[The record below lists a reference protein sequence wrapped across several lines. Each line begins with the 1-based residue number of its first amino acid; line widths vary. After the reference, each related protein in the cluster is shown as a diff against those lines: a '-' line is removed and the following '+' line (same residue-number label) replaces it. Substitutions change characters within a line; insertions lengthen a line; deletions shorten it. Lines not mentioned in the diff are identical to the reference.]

1 MNQYGL
7 ARDEFAANGHWPDQ
21 LYVREARRLVGDFV
35 ATQRD
40 LQTDRE
46 KPDAVGMG
54 SYNSDSH
61 NVQRFINDR
70 GFVENEGDVQVP
82 VQPYQIPFRVLLPK
96 RAELGNLLVPVCFS
110 ASHIAYSSLRME
122 PQYMI
127 LGHAAGVAA
136 AAAAK
141 SGRDVHDTDI
151 PGLQATLRAE
161 AAVFERGVQFQEQ
174 ALVILRNRFRA
185 PTPAGPRA
193 YERAAPTEPRSK
205 P

>member
-1 MNQYGL
+1 MCSSDL
-7 ARDEFAANGHWPDQ
+7 E
-21 LYVREARRLVGDFV
+21 FV

-40 LQTDRE
+40 LQTERV
-46 KPDAVGMG
+46 KPDAIGMG

-82 VQPYQIPFRVLLPK
+82 VQPYQIPFRVVLPK
-96 RAELGNLLVPVCFS
+96 RAELANLLVPVCFS

-127 LGHAAGVAA
+127 IGHAAGIAA

-141 SGRDVHDTDI
+141 AGNDVQDTDV
-151 PGLQATLRAE
+151 PRLQAALKAE
-161 AAVFERGVQFQEQ
+161 AGVFEQGVQFQDR
-174 ALVILRNRFRA
+174 ALAILRNRFRA
-185 PTPAGPRA
+185 PTPTGPRA
-193 YERAAPTEPRSK
+193 YERAPSTDSRPR